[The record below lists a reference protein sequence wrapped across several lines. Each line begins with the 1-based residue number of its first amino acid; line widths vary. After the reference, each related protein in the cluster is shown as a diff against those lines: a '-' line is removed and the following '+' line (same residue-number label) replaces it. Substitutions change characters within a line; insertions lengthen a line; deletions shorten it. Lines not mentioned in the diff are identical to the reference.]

1 MTSKRLEELF
11 AHVAERERELIDRST
26 SDAALRQAL
35 GRHAERPRRASGS
48 RRRALRWWVAAA
60 ALLPGIVIGLCW
72 WVVGGNEAEPLRF
85 SVAGRAGVLHAWE
98 SAAAPQRLSL
108 DFSDGTRFSLAPGAR
123 ARVVGIGPRGAEVV
137 IESGHALAEV
147 VPHRDGPARWRVRT
161 GPFEVEVK
169 GTRFD
174 VGWDPRTEEFSLQL
188 FDGKV
193 SVSGC
198 GFGAGLEVQARQQAQ
213 ASCRRPG
220 FVVRPLPASAN
231 GDVSAP
237 PEPAA
242 ALDAALTEE
251 PRGAASAPA
260 AVAAPSSSAPP
271 GARSRMGA
279 AHRRWLQLAQRGHFA
294 SAYELVEPVF
304 EAECAEASVSE
315 VLLLADAAR
324 HAGHAD
330 RARVAYLAVRR
341 RAEGTAAAAA
351 AAFALGRLEFDDD
364 LERASRW
371 LELSLAEGPREPL
384 AQAARD
390 RLLEA
395 AVRIGDPER
404 LRRIA
409 ERYLKESP
417 EGPRAGE
424 ARAILKRGDPRP

>member
-1 MTSKRLEELF
+1 MTSKRVEELF
-11 AHVAERERELIDRST
+11 AHVAERQNELIDRST

-48 RRRALRWWVAAA
+48 RRRALRGWMAAA
-60 ALLPGIVIGLCW
+60 AILPGIIGLCW
-72 WVVGGNEAEPLRF
+72 WVLRGNEAEPLRF
-85 SVAGRAGVLHAWE
+85 SVGGRAGVLHAWE
-98 SAAAPQRLSL
+98 SAAAPQQLSL

-123 ARVVGIGPRGAEVV
+123 ARVVGIDPRGAEVV
-137 IESGHALAEV
+137 IESGRALVEV
-147 VPHRDGPARWRVRT
+147 VPHLDRLARWRVRT

-193 SVSGC
+193 NVSGC
-198 GFGAGLEVQARQQAQ
+198 GFGAGLEVHADQEAQ

-220 FVVRPLPASAN
+220 FVLRPLSASPN
-231 GDVSAP
+231 GDVSAA

-242 ALDAALTEE
+242 PLDAALTQE
-251 PRGAASAPA
+251 PRGAALAPPGG
-260 AVAAPSSSAPP
+260 AAPSSSVVP
-271 GARSRMGA
+271 GARSRLGA
-279 AHRRWLQLAQRGHFA
+279 THRRWLQLAQRGHFE

-304 EAECAEASVSE
+304 DAECAEARVSE

-330 RARVAYLAVRR
+330 RARVAYLVVRR

-351 AAFALGRLEFDDD
+351 AAFALGRLDFDDD
-364 LERASRW
+364 LEGASRW

-404 LRRIA
+404 LRHIA
-409 ERYLKESP
+409 ARYLKESP
-417 EGPRAGE
+417 QGPRAGE
-424 ARAILKRGDPRP
+424 ARAILKRGDALP